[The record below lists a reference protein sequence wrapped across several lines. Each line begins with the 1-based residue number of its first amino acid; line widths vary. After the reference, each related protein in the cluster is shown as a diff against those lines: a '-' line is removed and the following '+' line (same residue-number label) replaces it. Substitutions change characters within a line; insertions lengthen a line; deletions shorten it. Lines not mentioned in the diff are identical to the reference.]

1 MLVLHVQCYV
11 VVIVQSLSRV
21 WLFVTPLFV
30 ACCSTPGF
38 PSLSP
43 RVCSNSRPMSWWC
56 HPTISSSVIL
66 FSSCLRS
73 FPASRSFPTSQLFAS
88 GGHSIGAS
96 ALASVPPMNIQDWFP
111 LGFTDLISLQSKG
124 LSRVFLS
131 YNNKRWNLSTCPSIG
146 KFINKIYLYYGFTV
160 QKVIE
165 STGLGR
171 SQKANAKK
179 SKLKEDVMIAL

>member
-1 MLVLHVQCYV
+1 MLDVVLFTRSV
-11 VVIVQSLSRV
+11 VSSSLWPHGPQHARLPSHHERPK
-21 WLFVTPLFV
+21 LAQTCPL
-30 ACCSTPGF
+30 
-38 PSLSP
+38 
-43 RVCSNSRPMSWWC
+43 NKWC

-73 FPASRSFPTSQLFAS
+73 FPASGSFPTSQLFAS